1 MIIDGNLQFSNAQAV
16 TATAD
21 STNIVDLLNA
31 GDLGAGEDLRVAI
44 VVTTTATAAGAATLN
59 IQLVGAAA
67 GDSGFGSPQ
76 IIDET
81 SPVPKASL
89 VAGNRFELNIP
100 RIWGGASVLA
110 SIRYLKLTYT
120 VATGP
125 LTAGN
130 FSANIVKN
138 NQDNRSY
145 AANFA
150 T

>member
-1 MIIDGNLQFSNAQAV
+1 MILDGNLQLSNNQAI

-21 STNIVDLLNA
+21 STNTIDLLNA

-44 VVTTTATAAGAATLN
+44 VCLATCTAAGAATLN

-81 SPVPKASL
+81 SPIPKASL
-89 VAGNRFELNIP
+89 IIGNRFELNIP
-100 RIWGGASVLA
+100 RIWQGTAVLA
-110 SIRYLKLTYT
+110 SIRYIKLTYT

-125 LTAGN
+125 LTAGS
-130 FSANIVKN
+130 FSANVIKN

-145 AANFA
+145 PANFA

>member
-1 MIIDGNLQFSNAQAV
+1 MIIDGNLQFSSSQAV

-21 STNIVDLLNA
+21 STNVVDLLNA

-44 VVTTTATAAGAATLN
+44 VVITTATAAGAATLN
-59 IQLVGAAA
+59 IQLVGAAN
-67 GDSGFGSPQ
+67 GDAAFGSPQ

-81 SPVPKASL
+81 SPIPKANL
-89 VAGNRFELNIP
+89 TAGARFELNVP
-100 RIWGGASVLA
+100 RIWQNAGGLA

-125 LTAGN
+125 LTAGA
-130 FSANIVKN
+130 FSANIVKD

-145 AANFA
+145 PANFA

>member
-1 MIIDGNLQFSNAQAV
+1 MIIDGNLQLSNNQAI
-16 TATAD
+16 TTTAD

-44 VVTTTATAAGAATLN
+44 TCLATCTAAGAATLN
-59 IQLVGAAA
+59 IQLVGAAN
-67 GDSGFGSPQ
+67 GDGAFGSPQ

-81 SPVPKASL
+81 SAIPKASL
-89 VAGNRFELNIP
+89 LIGNRFELNIP
-100 RIWGGASVLA
+100 RIWAGSAVLA
-110 SIRYLKLTYT
+110 SVRYLKLTYT

-125 LTAGN
+125 LTAGS
-130 FSANIVKN
+130 FSANIVKS

-145 AANFA
+145 PANFA